1 MAEIPWWAWIAI
13 VAIVMWG
20 IIMVANTVAHR
31 PRAND
36 TSAADRE
43 EIERLKRR
51 IEDLEHRMNRRDES
65 SSP

>member
-13 VAIVMWG
+13 VAIVVWG
-20 IIMVANTVAHR
+20 ILMVANTVVSR

-36 TSAADRE
+36 TSEADRE

-51 IEDLEHRMNRRDES
+51 VEELEYRVNRGDR
-65 SSP
+65 

>member
-20 IIMVANTVAHR
+20 VIMVANTLAHR
-31 PRAND
+31 PRPNEV
-36 TSAADRE
+36 SAADRD

-51 IEDLEHRMNRRDES
+51 VEDLEYRLNRRD
-65 SSP
+65 

>member
-20 IIMVANTVAHR
+20 IIMVANTFANR
-31 PRAND
+31 PQAND
-36 TSAADRE
+36 ASAADRE

-51 IEDLEHRMNRRDES
+51 VEELEYRVNRGER
-65 SSP
+65 